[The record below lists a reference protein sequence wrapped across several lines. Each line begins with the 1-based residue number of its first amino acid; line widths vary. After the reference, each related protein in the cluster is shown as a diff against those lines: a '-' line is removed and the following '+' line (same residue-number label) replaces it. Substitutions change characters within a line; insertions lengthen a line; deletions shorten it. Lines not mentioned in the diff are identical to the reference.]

1 VSADQSPATRTGGCL
16 CGKVRYEVAWPAAA
30 IVVCHCSDCQKQ
42 AGTAFSVVGVTPRDG
57 IRVTG
62 QLETF
67 SHPGSSG
74 QTVNRKFCGTCGSPV
89 LTDTDAARADGIIFF
104 KAGTL
109 DRTDDLA
116 PTVHY
121 WTRSAQGWVPI
132 PDGVTCL
139 EQQ

>member
-1 VSADQSPATRTGGCL
+1 
-16 CGKVRYEVAWPAAA
+16 
-30 IVVCHCSDCQKQ
+30 VVCHCSDCQKQ
-42 AGTAFSVVGVTPRDG
+42 AGTAFSVVGVTGRDA

-62 QLETF
+62 ELTTF

-74 QTVNRKFCGTCGSPV
+74 QTVNRRFCGDCGSPV

-109 DRTDDLA
+109 DRTDDLS

-121 WTRSAQGWVPI
+121 WTRSAQRWFAI

-139 EQQ
+139 EKQ